1 MGRKL
6 IVTTT
11 NDVAGYRITRYLG
24 IARGVVVRSPGMGR
38 AFTASFTAIG
48 GGNIREYED
57 LCEEARREAHARMI
71 DHAAERGADAIVGM
85 RYDATEMAQSLTE
98 VLAYGTA
105 VQLEPLEAT
114 PLQDGPSDDESRERR

>member
-11 NDVAGYRITRYLG
+11 NEVVGYRITRYLG

-38 AFTASFTAIG
+38 AFTASFAAIG

-71 DHAAERGADAIVGM
+71 DHAAERGADAIIGM

-114 PLQDGPSDDESRERR
+114 VFQDGPADDESHG

>member
-11 NDVAGYRITRYLG
+11 NEVVGYRITRYLG

-38 AFTASFTAIG
+38 AFTASFAAIG

-71 DHAAERGADAIVGM
+71 DHAAERGADAIIGM

-105 VQLEPLEAT
+105 VQLEPLDET
-114 PLQDGPSDDESRERR
+114 PLRDGSAADEGRS

>member
-11 NDVAGYRITRYLG
+11 NEVVGYRITRYLG
-24 IARGVVVRSPGMGR
+24 IARGVVVRSPGVGR
-38 AFTASFTAIG
+38 AFTASFSAIG

-71 DHAAERGADAIVGM
+71 DHAAEREADAIIGM

-105 VQLEPLEAT
+105 VQLEPLDDT
-114 PLQDGPSDDESRERR
+114 PPRAELADDESRS